1 MNEEVLEIEDGGAQ
15 TTPAVPN
22 DENPGRRVAGE
33 TAAGSAALQGAYKLD
48 WQDAEISLS
57 KGRFSH
63 TLSRPTAEMIIARED
78 EIQAEIPIA
87 RDGSFALPD
96 STASEETDAK
106 YYDLIA
112 VKTTGYKGAIPTA
125 HKAAAFQGLY
135 RREIY
140 LDPECDIFADEVT
153 VIEEI
158 GGGDEPD
165 FTIRHTLR
173 QPTEAELK
181 KCRQANGGGRLMPD
195 KRGRQKLVTAS
206 NLRSAM
212 RYYSTWLIRLDGA
225 CAGGSG
231 FSPDRREEFVALV
244 DPLIQRK
251 VVNVLV
257 DELTGS
263 LLD

>member
-1 MNEEVLEIEDGGAQ
+1 LNEEILEIE
-15 TTPAVPN
+15 
-22 DENPGRRVAGE
+22 ENAGHN
-33 TAAGSAALQGAYKLD
+33 ARAPSSSAYKLD
-48 WQDAEISLS
+48 WQDAEIRLS

-63 TLSRPTAEMIIARED
+63 TLSRPSAEMIIARED
-78 EIQAEIPIA
+78 EIQSEIPIA
-87 RDGSFALPD
+87 KDGSFSLPD
-96 STASEETDAK
+96 STVSEETDAK

-112 VKTTGYKGAIPTA
+112 VKTDGYKGTIPTA
-125 HKAAAFQGLY
+125 HKAAAFLGLF

-140 LDPECDIFADEVT
+140 LDPDCDIFGDEVT
-153 VIEEI
+153 VLEEI
-158 GGGDEPD
+158 GSGDEPD

-181 KCRQANGGGRLMPD
+181 KCRQANSGGRLMPD
-195 KRGRQKLVTAS
+195 KRGRQKLVTSS

-212 RYYSTWLIRLDGA
+212 RYYNTWLVRIDGA
-225 CAGGSG
+225 TAGGSA
-231 FSPDRREEFVALV
+231 FSSDKRDEFVDLV